1 MQTLKEKQS
10 IYNIEPVDAII
21 TEHVIIPGIN
31 GRKINLEKS
40 YNNMKR
46 INSFQESLLVF
57 DEIKP
62 SKTIDD
68 IYDKVIVSGNQNI
81 NKVSIVLENDNKYC
95 FTTKLEIDKSCSNK
109 PTIYVEKITN
119 NHLSK
124 IKETI
129 HNGIIYYLEFQNN
142 SDLDIIIK
150 YIKNN
155 NYEIVKL
162 PDLIK

>member
-81 NKVSIVLENDNKYC
+81 NKVSIVLENDSNYC
-95 FTTKLEIDKSCSNK
+95 FTENLDIKKECKNKRNIHVVKISNN
-109 PTIYVEKITN
+109 Y
-119 NHLSK
+119 LSK

-129 HNGIIYYLEFQNN
+129 HNGIVYYLELKNN
-142 SDLDIIIK
+142 SDLNIIIK
-150 YIKNN
+150 YITNN